1 MSLRDTVL
9 VTHRTQIRSLAAKR
23 KAESIAL
30 IGSVA
35 RGDDTDD
42 SDCDFLVSFVK
53 GASLFDLA
61 GLQQDLADLLQR
73 DTDVVSRGALTERHQ
88 RMLEDAIPL

>member
-1 MSLRDTVL
+1 MSLRDSVL
-9 VTHRTQIRSLAAKR
+9 VTHREQITALAAKR

-35 RGDDTDD
+35 RGDDTED
-42 SDCDFLVSFVK
+42 SDYDFLVAFVK

-61 GLQQDLADLLQR
+61 GLQQDFKELLGR
-73 DTDVVSRGALTERHQ
+73 DTDVVSRGALTARNQ
-88 RMLEDAIPL
+88 GMLKDAISL

>member
-1 MSLRDTVL
+1 MNLRDKVL
-9 VTHRTQIRSLAAKR
+9 VTHRERIKALAAKR

-35 RGDDTDD
+35 RGDATDD
-42 SDCDFLVSFVK
+42 SDYDFLVAFRK

-61 GLQQDLADLLQR
+61 GLQHDLAELLGR
-73 DTDVVSRGALTERHQ
+73 ETDVVSRGALTARND
-88 RMLEDAIPL
+88 RMLEDAITL